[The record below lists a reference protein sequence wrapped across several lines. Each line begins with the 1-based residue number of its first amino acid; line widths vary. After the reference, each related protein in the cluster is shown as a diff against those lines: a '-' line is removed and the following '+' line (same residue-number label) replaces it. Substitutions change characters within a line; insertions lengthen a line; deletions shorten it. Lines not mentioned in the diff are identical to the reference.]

1 MRNPMDNIPFKN
13 APQQTQDDMMLMI
26 QRAQQNPVL
35 FEEQMR
41 QTNPQAYQQACQI
54 RDSANPRE
62 AILRLA
68 QSRGMN
74 PNILKMFGII

>member
-1 MRNPMDNIPFKN
+1 MGNPMDNIPFRN
-13 APQQTQDDMMLMI
+13 APQPTQDNMMLMI
-26 QRAQQNPVL
+26 QRAQQNPAL

-54 RDSANPRE
+54 RNSANPRE
-62 AILRLA
+62 AILQLA

>member
-1 MRNPMDNIPFKN
+1 MSNPMDNIPFKN
-13 APQQTQDDMMLMI
+13 AVQPTQNDIMTVI
-26 QRAQQNPVL
+26 QKAQQNPAL
-35 FEEQMR
+35 FEEQIR

-54 RDSANPRE
+54 RNSANPRE
-62 AILRLA
+62 AILQLA

>member
-1 MRNPMDNIPFKN
+1 MDNIPFKN
-13 APQQTQDDMMLMI
+13 AVQPTQNDIMTVI
-26 QRAQQNPVL
+26 QKAQQNPAL
-35 FEEQMR
+35 FEEQIR

-54 RDSANPRE
+54 RNSANPRE
-62 AILRLA
+62 AILQLA